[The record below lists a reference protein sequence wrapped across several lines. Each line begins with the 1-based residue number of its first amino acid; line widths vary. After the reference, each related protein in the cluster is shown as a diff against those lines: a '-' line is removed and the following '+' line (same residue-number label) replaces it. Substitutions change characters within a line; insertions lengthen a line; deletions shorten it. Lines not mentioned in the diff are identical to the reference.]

1 MPLLSI
7 YNLGRI
13 LPVDCE
19 SVNGKAG
26 STIRLLVNFNGRAII
41 MTLSSINSI
50 PLYQPHH
57 HQPTM
62 TDKFGRYE
70 IKSEIGRG
78 GMATVYHAND
88 PRFERDVAIKVL
100 PREFLHDPQFRA
112 RFEREA
118 KMIALLEHP
127 AIVPVYDFGEEEG
140 QPFIVMRYMSGGSL
154 SDRLEK
160 GSFTHS
166 EAAQIIERLAPALDA
181 AHSRGIVHRD
191 LKPGNIL
198 FDQYG
203 NAFLSDFG
211 IARLAQTGGGTL
223 TGTAILG
230 TPAYMSP
237 EQVQGDKEIDGRSDI
252 YALGVIF
259 FQMLTGSVPYR
270 SDTPAKVMMMHL
282 LEPVPLLQKVNQEVP
297 EAYQAVIQ
305 HAMAKDPDQRF
316 STAGEMATAIDSIL
330 RGEKTSPLTAD
341 ATVPGATLISTG
353 LSPLKTV
360 AAEKAPA
367 LPSTAVAPPRKR
379 IPSLVWILGSLAGF
393 GLIAA
398 LAIVLMIVFRPKSNS
413 PKPTATQMLIAMVDT
428 QTLPPTPTETPTST
442 SAPSPPGLTPTL
454 PPTDTPHPTDTPL
467 PTTLP
472 PNTPTLKSTDTPAPL
487 PTDTPIP
494 VPNVVV
500 IGGSDKIAFIN
511 ADNIY
516 AVNVDGTDLIQLT
529 TDNAEKS
536 QLEWTPDGEK
546 IIYISGIRIQ
556 TVDLAGRVDVVA
568 SFDNAEYLDAF
579 EISPDSTKVAIS
591 LNRELFIVPLDW
603 ERLGKIRAKSGL
615 MAMAQCPDQAPFIN
629 YSVKTVQWS
638 ADSTKLAVNFRGS
651 DKNGKWIDL
660 IDVLDVSYCGKANRL
675 DEFPATRFTISGY
688 ESNPTIQNFAWDGV
702 SLFSLTGFIRNGGF
716 GNLYIYNMERRQPR
730 TTIPGANYVDPVN
743 GTCCYRDPRWS
754 PDGRYLLFVFQDIGL
769 GANSVSRL
777 YYIPYS
783 TIGTGATYEPLPLPE
798 TFFSN
803 PREKPQPALRPA
815 R

>member
-1 MPLLSI
+1 
-7 YNLGRI
+7 
-13 LPVDCE
+13 
-19 SVNGKAG
+19 
-26 STIRLLVNFNGRAII
+26 
-41 MTLSSINSI
+41 MTLSSIDSI

-78 GMATVYHAND
+78 GMATVYHAYD

-127 AIVPVYDFGEEEG
+127 AIVPVYDFGEEEE

-154 SDRLEK
+154 SDRLQK
-160 GSFTHS
+160 GFFSHN

-237 EQVQGDKEIDGRSDI
+237 EQVQGDKEINGRSDI

-259 FQMLTGSVPYR
+259 FQMLTGSVPYH

-282 LEPVPLLQKVNQEVP
+282 LEPVPLLQKVKQEIP
-297 EAYQAVIQ
+297 EDYQAVIQ
-305 HAMAKDPDQRF
+305 HAMAKDPDHRF

-341 ATVPGATLISTG
+341 ATAVGTTLISTG

-367 LPSTAVAPPRKR
+367 LPSTAVAPPRKG
-379 IPSLVWILGSLAGF
+379 ISSLVWVLGGLAGF
-393 GLIAA
+393 GLITALA
-398 LAIVLMIVFRPKSNS
+398 VVLAIVLRPKSNS
-413 PKPTATQMLIAMVDT
+413 PKPTDT
-428 QTLPPTPTETPTST
+428 QILNAMADIQTSTPTPTEAPTFTST
-442 SAPSPPGLTPTL
+442 SLPPSLMPTL
-454 PPTDTPHPTDTPL
+454 PPTDTPHPTDTPV

-472 PNTPTLKSTDTPAPL
+472 TYPPTLKSTDTPAPL
-487 PTDTPIP
+487 PTDTPVP
-494 VPNVVV
+494 VPAVSI
-500 IGGSDKIAFIN
+500 IGGADKIAFIN
-511 ADNIY
+511 ANNIY
-516 AVNVDGTDLIQLT
+516 VVNVDSTDLIQLT

-546 IIYISGIRIQ
+546 IIYISGGLVQ
-556 TVDLAGRVDVVA
+556 TVDLSGQVAVVA
-568 SFDNAEYLDAF
+568 SFTYAQYLDAF
-579 EISPDSTKVAIS
+579 EISPDSKKVAIS

-603 ERLGKIRAKSGL
+603 EKLGKIRAKSGL
-615 MAMAQCPDQAPFIN
+615 VAMAECLDQAPFIN
-629 YSVKTVQWS
+629 YSVKTVAWS
-638 ADSTKLAVNFRGS
+638 SDATKLAVNFRGS

-660 IDVLDVSYCGKANRL
+660 IDVLDVSYCGKANRV
-675 DEFPATRFTISGY
+675 DEFPATRFAISGY
-688 ESNPTIQNFAWDGV
+688 ERNPTIQNFTWDGV

-716 GNLYIYNMERRQPR
+716 GNLYIYNMERRQPY
-730 TTIPGANYVDPVN
+730 TTIPGATYVDPVKD
-743 GTCCYRDPRWS
+743 TCCYRDPRWS
-754 PDGRYLLFVFQDIGL
+754 PDGQYLLFVFQDIGL
-769 GANSVSRL
+769 GDKGVSKL
-777 YYIPYS
+777 YYIPYG
-783 TIGTGATYEPLPLPE
+783 TIGAGATYEPLPLPE
-798 TFFSN
+798 TFFTN